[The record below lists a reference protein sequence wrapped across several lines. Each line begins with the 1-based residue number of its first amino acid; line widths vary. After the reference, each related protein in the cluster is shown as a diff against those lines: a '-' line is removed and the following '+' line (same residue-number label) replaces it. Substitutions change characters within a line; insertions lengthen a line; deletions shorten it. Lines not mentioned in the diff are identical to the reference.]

1 MKSYDEAC
9 RIIYDEF
16 RQIEPGTEKID
27 LLDSLNRVLAQD
39 IFSDIMLPG
48 FDNSSMD
55 GIGIQFK
62 EGNTKWKIISEISAG
77 NFSET
82 ALSDDSAVLIMT
94 GAKLPDGVNTV
105 IPVED
110 ILIENNTAELI
121 TGAVVKDGQNIRK
134 AGQDLKE
141 NELVAAKFTVL
152 NSAYISILA
161 ACGVFK
167 VTVFKKYNFG
177 VFATGDELI
186 ESGSKCADDKVY
198 ASNLYS
204 VIALLKEFRMDYT
217 SFGICNDNKYE
228 LREKFYNALYSNID
242 ILITTG
248 GVSVGKY
255 DFVMDTLNE
264 LGAEIIFWKVNIKPG
279 KPLLFAKITINGV
292 TKLIF
297 GLPGNPVS
305 TFVNFKL
312 FIKNILSELYYHNKP
327 KTFKAV
333 LMNNLKKIDSKRH
346 FIRGIISEDF
356 DGGKYLVKSFDNQSS
371 SNLTGLSKS
380 NALIILEESR
390 TNPKAGDETECMMI

>member
-9 RIIYDEF
+9 SIIIEEF
-16 RQIEPGTEKID
+16 RKIEPGTEEID

-55 GIGIQFK
+55 GIGVKFK
-62 EGNTKWKIISEISAG
+62 EGNTNWKIISEISAG
-77 NFSET
+77 NFSEA
-82 ALSDDSAVLIMT
+82 ALSHDTAVLIMT
-94 GAKLPDGVNTV
+94 GAKLPGGVNTV

-110 ILIENNTAELI
+110 ILIENNTAELKP
-121 TGAVVKDGQNIRK
+121 GVVVKDGQNIRN

-141 NELVAAKFTVL
+141 KELVAAKFTVL

-161 ACGVFK
+161 ACGVFR
-167 VTVFKKYNFG
+167 VIVLKKFNFG

-186 ESGSKCADDKVY
+186 ESGSICTGDKVY
-198 ASNLYS
+198 ASNLFS
-204 VIALLKEFRMDYT
+204 VIALLREFNMDYT

-228 LREKFYNALYSNID
+228 LREKFYNALNSNID

-255 DFVMDTLNE
+255 DFVMETLNE

-279 KPLLFAKITINGV
+279 KPLLFAKIMINGV
-292 TKLIF
+292 KKLIF

-305 TFVNFKL
+305 TYVNFQI
-312 FIKNILSELYYHNKP
+312 FIKDILSELYFHTKP
-327 KTFKAV
+327 KTVNAV

-346 FIRGIISEDF
+346 FIRGMITEMSDR
-356 DGGKYLVKSFDNQSS
+356 GKYLVKSFDNQSS

-380 NALIILEESR
+380 NALIVLEESR
-390 TNPKAGDETECMMI
+390 TSPIAGEEAECILI

>member
-9 RIIYDEF
+9 SIIIEEF
-16 RQIEPGTEKID
+16 RKIEPGTEEID

-55 GIGIQFK
+55 GIGVKFK
-62 EGNTKWKIISEISAG
+62 EGNTNWKIISEISAG
-77 NFSET
+77 NFSEA
-82 ALSDDSAVLIMT
+82 ALSHDTAVLIMT
-94 GAKLPDGVNTV
+94 GAKLPGGVNTV

-110 ILIENNTAELI
+110 ILIENNTAELKP
-121 TGAVVKDGQNIRK
+121 GVVVKDGQNIRN

-141 NELVAAKFTVL
+141 KELVAAKFTVL

-161 ACGVFK
+161 ACGVFR
-167 VTVFKKYNFG
+167 VIVLKKFNFG

-186 ESGSKCADDKVY
+186 ESGSICTGDKVY
-198 ASNLYS
+198 ASNLFS
-204 VIALLKEFRMDYT
+204 VIALLREFNMDYT

-228 LREKFYNALYSNID
+228 LREKFYNALNSNID

-255 DFVMDTLNE
+255 DFVMETLNE

-279 KPLLFAKITINGV
+279 KPLLFAKIMINGV
-292 TKLIF
+292 KKLIF

-305 TFVNFKL
+305 TYVNFQI
-312 FIKNILSELYYHNKP
+312 FIKNILSELYFHTKP
-327 KTFKAV
+327 KTVNAV

-346 FIRGIISEDF
+346 FIRGMITEMSDR
-356 DGGKYLVKSFDNQSS
+356 GKYLVKSFDNQSS

-380 NALIILEESR
+380 NALIVLEESR
-390 TNPKAGDETECMMI
+390 TSPIAGEEAECILI